1 MTKKTLFFKLILI
14 SVSPDNSS
22 IKVETRERKL
32 IPFFF
37 FILDV
42 VTQCFVHLTVQR
54 LMILDW
60 YGLVNIFWYLFTG
73 INLLN
78 VNNRNTICKIS

>member
-32 IPFFF
+32 ISFFF
-37 FILDV
+37 FHFRRGNPVFCPLDRTKV
-42 VTQCFVHLTVQR
+42 DDLR
-54 LMILDW
+54 LVW
-60 YGLVNIFWYLFTG
+60 F
-73 INLLN
+73 
-78 VNNRNTICKIS
+78 S